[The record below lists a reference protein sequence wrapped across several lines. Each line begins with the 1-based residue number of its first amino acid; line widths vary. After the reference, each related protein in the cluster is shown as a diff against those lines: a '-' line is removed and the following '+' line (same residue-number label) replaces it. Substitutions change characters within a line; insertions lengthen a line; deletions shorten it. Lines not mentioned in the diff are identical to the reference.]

1 LRIFWSLEEMIL
13 AANVADGLQWRGVN
27 AKTPQVVELSILLQ
41 AARYH
46 PTSNRD
52 ENFRSVNS
60 VGMKIN
66 NLKASHP
73 SHVGVGLRVSEAEIS
88 VVEMF
93 VDEPRRMRSV
103 ASKLKDRIRV
113 GQERL
118 GDAKR
123 FLAE

>member
-1 LRIFWSLEEMIL
+1 MIL
-13 AANVADGLQWRGVN
+13 AADVADGLQWRGVN
-27 AKTPQVVELSILLQ
+27 AKTPQVVELSVLLQ

-46 PTSNRD
+46 PTSDRD
-52 ENFRSVNS
+52 ENFRPVNS

-66 NLKASHP
+66 NLRASHP
-73 SHVGVGLRVSEAEIS
+73 SHAGVGLRVSEAEIS

-93 VDEPRRMRSV
+93 VDEPHRMRSV
-103 ASKLKDRIRV
+103 ASKLKGRIYV
-113 GQERL
+113 GQESL